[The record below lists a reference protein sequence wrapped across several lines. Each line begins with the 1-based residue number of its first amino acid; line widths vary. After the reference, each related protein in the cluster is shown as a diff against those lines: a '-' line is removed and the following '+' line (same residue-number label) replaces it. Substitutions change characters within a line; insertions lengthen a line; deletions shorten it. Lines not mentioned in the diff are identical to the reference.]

1 MRILVIGAGGVGS
14 AFATIAASRPIF
26 TDIVLADIDAG
37 IVEARAKGDT
47 AKLAELEAGR
57 RLVTAVG
64 VPGANVGVTDKI
76 ADVNHPCGIRR
87 HASQLSRF
95 SETLFVERRLL
106 GAEPRPRGRTL
117 TITSD

>member
-1 MRILVIGAGGVGS
+1 MS
-14 AFATIAASRPIF
+14 ASRLNSAIGLGVKRTSSFEERLPQLRRFLEPLGRGQPAPICP
-26 TDIVLADIDAG
+26 L
-37 IVEARAKGDT
+37 
-47 AKLAELEAGR
+47 
-57 RLVTAVG
+57 
-64 VPGANVGVTDKI
+64 VTDKI